1 MVSQVQQD
9 GGQQDALALANEL
22 RPVLVRLGRGL
33 RKETEQ
39 LGVTSR
45 QAALLALVDASPGI
59 TASEL
64 SAAEGV
70 SAPAMTKQVDRLE
83 KAGIVQRVRS
93 IDDRR
98 RFGLA
103 LTGEGAELLRTIKAR
118 RTSWLAERLARLEPH
133 ELQAIDRVLPLLER
147 LTIHDESVGTSTS
160 RA

>member
-1 MVSQVQQD
+1 MIADVQH
-9 GGQQDALALANEL
+9 DALTVANDL

-83 KAGIVQRVRS
+83 AAGIVERLRS
-93 IDDRR
+93 SDDRR
-98 RFGLA
+98 RVGLA
-103 LTGEGAELLRTIKAR
+103 LTEDGEALLRRIKAR
-118 RTSWLAERLARLEPH
+118 RTSWLAERLGRLDPR
-133 ELQAIDRVLPLLER
+133 ELDAVEQLIPLLRR
-147 LTIHDESVGTSTS
+147 LTE
-160 RA
+160 A

>member
-1 MVSQVQQD
+1 MITDVQY
-9 GGQQDALALANEL
+9 DALTVANDL

-45 QAALLALVDASPGI
+45 QAALLALVDTSPGI

-83 KAGIVQRVRS
+83 AAGIVERVRS
-93 IDDRR
+93 TDDRR
-98 RFGLA
+98 RVGLA
-103 LTGEGAELLRTIKAR
+103 LTPDGEALLRRIKAR
-118 RTSWLAERLARLEPH
+118 RTSWLAERLDRLEPE
-133 ELQAIDRVLPLLER
+133 ELRSIEEIIPLLQR
-147 LTIHDESVGTSTS
+147 LTES
-160 RA
+160 

>member
-1 MVSQVQQD
+1 MITDVHY
-9 GGQQDALALANEL
+9 DALTVANDL

-45 QAALLALVDASPGI
+45 QAALLNLVGTSPGI

-83 KAGIVQRVRS
+83 AAGIVARLRS
-93 IDDRR
+93 TDDRR
-98 RFGLA
+98 RVGLA
-103 LTGEGAELLRTIKAR
+103 LTEEGEALVRRIKAR
-118 RTSWLAERLARLEPH
+118 RTSWLAERLDRLEPE
-133 ELQAIDRVLPLLER
+133 ELMTIEQVLPLLQR
-147 LTIHDESVGTSTS
+147 LTEE
-160 RA
+160 

>member
-1 MVSQVQQD
+1 MITDVQY
-9 GGQQDALALANEL
+9 DALTVANDL

-45 QAALLALVDASPGI
+45 QAALLALMDTAPGI

-83 KAGIVQRVRS
+83 AAGIVQRVRS
-93 IDDRR
+93 TDDRR
-98 RFGLA
+98 RVGLA
-103 LTGEGAELLRTIKAR
+103 LTAEGDALLRRIKAR
-118 RTSWLAERLARLEPH
+118 RTSWLAERLDRLEPD
-133 ELQAIDRVLPLLER
+133 ELRAIEEIIPLLQR
-147 LTIHDESVGTSTS
+147 LTE
-160 RA
+160 A